1 MPAANE
7 AIPFYEPGGR
17 LTAHAAVAIT
27 GKRFV
32 SLVSPGRQFV
42 PPPTGTAQLSR
53 SAGLSGEASGNNYKA
68 GVPAAAAWCWGVASH
83 DAAAGSK
90 VTILCDPG
98 MVVPVTAGAA
108 LTAGTEVQTDA
119 TGSAIPLAAG
129 VPLGRVMAD
138 CPIGL
143 DAEIKLR

>member
-90 VTILCDPG
+90 VTILCDP
-98 MVVPVTAGAA
+98 
-108 LTAGTEVQTDA
+108 
-119 TGSAIPLAAG
+119 LAAG